1 MKLFKLFIIIAFF
14 YNANVFSQKTIKH
27 TVKSGESIYL
37 IAKKYNTTEAE
48 IFELNPSLKGKILA
62 LKTEVKVPNKDFGKK
77 KEKAKNEKLD
87 KKNKNKKEKEVKEDK
102 EITEKSKEVVEK
114 EVTAV
119 PKEISNLHTV
129 TRKETLYSI
138 AKQYGVTMETLCEL
152 NPELKTSNLRAGLK
166 IKLPTTTNNNEIVNE
181 KTTTSLKVESKIE
194 TSDSE
199 VIHKVVSGETLYKIA
214 RKYGVSVKQLQKLN
228 PNATKGLKE
237 GFDLIIKSGTPTQNV
252 SITDVKPVVPEGNSQ
267 KADFLIAKASEHLGT
282 HYRGGG
288 TTENGYDCS
297 GLMFAT
303 FSQINITLPRSSAEQ
318 SNYGVRIDRSQAKK
332 GDLIFFTT
340 NGRGNINHVGMVTE
354 VLGDE
359 IRFIHSSVGSG
370 VIISSTNE
378 SYYSKRFV
386 QVNRVLAD

>member
-1 MKLFKLFIIIAFF
+1 MKLLKFFIIIAFF
-14 YNANVFSQKTIKH
+14 CSANLFSQKTIKH

-37 IAKKYNTTEAE
+37 IAKKYKTTEAE
-48 IFELNPSLKGKILA
+48 IFELNPNLKGKILA

-77 KEKAKNEKLD
+77 KEKNEKLD
-87 KKNKNKKEKEVKEDK
+87 LKNKTKKEKEAK
-102 EITEKSKEVVEK
+102 EITEKSKEVIEK
-114 EVTAV
+114 EIVSE
-119 PKEISNLHTV
+119 PKETSNLHTV

-138 AKQYGVTMETLCEL
+138 AKQYGITMETLCEL

-166 IKLPTTTNNNEIVNE
+166 IKLPTATSNSDVVNE
-181 KTTTSLKVESKIE
+181 KTIASSPVDSKTL

-199 VIHKVVSGETLYKIA
+199 IIHKVVSGETLYKIA
-214 RKYGVSVKQLQKLN
+214 RKYKVSIKELQKLN
-228 PNATKGLKE
+228 PNAASGLKE
-237 GFDLIIKSGTPTQNV
+237 GTDLIIKKGSNLQDV
-252 SITDVKPVVPEGNSQ
+252 SKTDVKPIIPEGNSE
-267 KADFLIAKASEHLGT
+267 KANFLIAKASEHLGT

-288 TTENGYDCS
+288 TSEGGYDCS

-318 SNYGVRIDRSQAKK
+318 SNYGVKIDRSQAKK

-340 NGRGNINHVGMVTE
+340 NGRGNINHVGMITE
-354 VLGDE
+354 ILGDE

-378 SYYSKRFV
+378 PYYTKRFV